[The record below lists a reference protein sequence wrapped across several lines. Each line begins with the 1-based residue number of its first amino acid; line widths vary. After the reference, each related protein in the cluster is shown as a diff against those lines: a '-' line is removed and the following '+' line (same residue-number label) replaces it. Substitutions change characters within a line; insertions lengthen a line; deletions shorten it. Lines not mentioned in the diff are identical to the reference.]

1 MCLPNSRIRRSRR
14 WNWDGEYIIH
24 DSVVPSS
31 RPVVKRQKGNY
42 DIDVREFL
50 VTQSNAVIRRLLRRD
65 IRDFIVKELKG
76 VSPELF
82 DSRTAGS
89 FDLRVHVIT
98 EYVSRKI
105 RYQAAPG
112 IDPWQFPEETLKL
125 GVGDCED
132 RALLIASLLLASG
145 ISSFNVRVALGQFRT
160 WTGKRHKDYDHVWV
174 MYKDESGKWQII
186 EPAHISGKQDTGH
199 GKAGRMPDSAEYI
212 PVFVFN
218 DVHLW
223 AMQRPPAKKE
233 KGAGKKPEQGSEQGG
248 IELKR
253 NWSGIHP
260 KFAGWVHQTIL
271 NEALEGICP
280 DWVLKAL
287 NRHFTSFLWQKSLT
301 VDDID
306 LPGNYDPRDHFD
318 NGYIT
323 ESWDKVTERL
333 KQFGEDCV
341 NNLDAFHSAAHSI
354 GDFYAHSSYAGFGKI
369 GTDQKLALYDP
380 ANPSSSF
387 GQTPSYD
394 AGSPC
399 DISSGRFTV
408 NQKLWQGQPGPKA
421 AALWKGKLI
430 SGRYG
435 QKGENYDS
443 HTLSERI
450 TESITFIPKALTQEK
465 GFSERGA
472 LPHHNEIAVD
482 EETGENRCYD
492 RDEFARQ
499 YRLRKDAAVRH
510 IRRAFQ
516 ANWKPADS

>member
-31 RPVVKRQKGNY
+31 RPVVKRQKGSY

-50 VTQSNAVIRRLLRRD
+50 VTQSNAVIRRVLRHD
-65 IRDFIVKELKG
+65 IKMFMEELEG
-76 VSPELF
+76 VPPELF
-82 DSRTAGS
+82 DSRNPGS
-89 FDLRVHVIT
+89 FDLRTHVIT
-98 EYVSRKI
+98 EFVSRKI
-105 RYQAAPG
+105 RYQAAVG
-112 IDPWQFPEETLKL
+112 VDPWQFPEETLKL
-125 GVGDCED
+125 RVGDCED

-160 WTGKRHKDYDHVWV
+160 WSGNRHKDYDHVWV

-186 EPAHISGKQDTGH
+186 EPAHISGKNASGH
-199 GKAGRMPDSAEYI
+199 GRAGRMPDSAEYI

-218 DVHLW
+218 DAHLW
-223 AMQRPPAKKE
+223 AMQRPSA
-233 KGAGKKPEQGSEQGG
+233 GAEQGG
-248 IELKR
+248 SELKR

-318 NGYIT
+318 NGYIA
-323 ESWDKVTERL
+323 EGWDKVTRRL
-333 KQFGEDCV
+333 ELFGKDCV

-354 GDFYAHSSYAGFGKI
+354 GDFYAHSSYTGFGRI
-369 GTDQKLALYDP
+369 DAEQKLVLYDP
-380 ANPSSSF
+380 ADPASSF
-387 GQTPSYD
+387 GKTPSYD
-394 AGSPC
+394 AGSPF
-399 DISSGRFTV
+399 DMISGRFTV
-408 NQKLWQGQPGPKA
+408 NQKLWRGQSGPEV

-435 QKGENYDS
+435 QKGEKYDS
-443 HTLSERI
+443 HTLSERV
-450 TESITFIPKALTQEK
+450 TESITFIPKSLTQEK
-465 GFSERGA
+465 NFSERGA

-482 EETGENRCYD
+482 EETGENQCYD

-510 IRRAFQ
+510 IRKEFL
-516 ANWKPADS
+516 ANWRPAGS

>member
-24 DSVVPSS
+24 DSIVPSS
-31 RPVVKRQKGNY
+31 RPVVKRQKGSY

-50 VTQSNAVIRRLLRRD
+50 VTQSNAVIRRVLRND
-65 IRDFIVKELKG
+65 IKDFIAEMEG
-76 VSPELF
+76 VPSGLF
-82 DSRTAGS
+82 DSRDAGS
-89 FDLRVHVIT
+89 FDLRVHVII
-98 EYVSRKI
+98 EFVSRKI
-105 RYQAAPG
+105 RYLASVG
-112 IDPWQFPEETLKL
+112 VDPWQFPEETLKL
-125 GVGDCED
+125 SSGDCED

-145 ISSFNVRVALGQFRT
+145 ISSFNVRVALGRFRT
-160 WTGKRHKDYDHVWV
+160 WSGKRHKDYDHVWV
-174 MYKDESGKWQII
+174 MYKDESGKWQVI
-186 EPAHISGKQDTGH
+186 EPAIVQKDSVGH

-212 PVFVFN
+212 PAFVFN

-223 AMQRPPAKKE
+223 AMQSPSAR
-233 KGAGKKPEQGSEQGG
+233 AGQGG
-248 IELKR
+248 DELKR

-271 NEALEGICP
+271 NEALEGVCP

-318 NGYIT
+318 NGYIA
-323 ESWDKVTERL
+323 ESWDKVAERL
-333 KQFGEDCV
+333 DRFRKDSV

-354 GDFYAHSSYAGFGKI
+354 GDFYAHSSYAEFGEI
-369 GTDQKLALYDP
+369 DADQKLVPYNP
-380 ANPSSSF
+380 ANPDSSF
-387 GQTPSYD
+387 RIKPSYD
-394 AGSPC
+394 AGSPF
-399 DISSGRFTV
+399 DMVSGRFTT
-408 NQKLWQGQPGPKA
+408 NSKLWKGRPGSEA

-435 QKGENYDS
+435 QKGEKYDS
-443 HTLSERI
+443 HTVSERI
-450 TESITFIPKALTQEK
+450 TESITFIPKSLTKEK

-472 LPHHNEIAVD
+472 LPYHNEMAVD
-482 EETGENRCYD
+482 ADSGENRRYD

-499 YRLRKDAAVRH
+499 YHLRKNAAVRH
-510 IRRAFQ
+510 IREVFL
-516 ANWKPADS
+516 ANWKPAS